1 MPGFIDSLSNMLG
14 TAADA
19 AIATGKY
26 SAANAKMAA
35 QMADAFV
42 QVNQFNRGF
51 DDYIGKQEALIGA
64 YAKLNNSTL
73 VLEKRNKDLQEGFRL
88 TSTQTAKLAQ
98 SILSFQDGLG
108 ATSKQMATYAVNIKK
123 MLPLYTQYGKENDR
137 QYKGMLRIQDMLTT
151 NMGLTAQSAEAF
163 TLYTSKMGE
172 NADKYL
178 YLGEEI
184 QNVLKANAD
193 AVAGAN
199 KDAFDTVD
207 YMQQVIEGIAS
218 AGSEVQ
224 LQYGKLPGNL
234 ELATLKATALGFSL
248 DDLAQSGEQLLN
260 IESSIGDELE
270 YQLLSGR
277 RLVDQQSGDSLTNMY
292 RQATLMGDMSKQA
305 DTLNTILEQE
315 GETLENNLFARQQMS
330 KLLGIDEAQL
340 SKALQKKKL
349 LESDSNLKVLMNLDG
364 TAFSDAVENMKKQGE
379 ISDEQYKQLKKSTD
393 TRGTEDILKQ
403 QLVLQFEQTAVMKAM
418 LTTEQA
424 ALVEAN
430 KQAILDD
437 KNMEKFQAALID
449 FATLDAAAPAFV
461 GRGAAAE
468 AVATVQSGA
477 QTLSLNT
484 ADLAT
489 SNVMTVTA
497 NNNATETEDVMIPPG
512 GSAPIISAP
521 AGTFVLDPQDTIL
534 AGTDPSLQNP
544 TTVNDINNNTA
555 TTVNNINNNTPATG
569 DNLSAVMMQVG
580 RMIVAAI
587 NSKGSGVFGATT
599 LNGPYYEG

>member
-98 SILSFQDGLG
+98 SILSFQDGIG

-151 NMGLTAQSAEAF
+151 NMGLSAQSAEAF

-184 QNVLKANAD
+184 QKVLKANAV

-315 GETLENNLFARQQMS
+315 GDTLENNLFARQQMS

-349 LESDSNLKVLMNLDG
+349 IESDSNLKVLMNLDG
-364 TAFSDAVENMKKQGE
+364 TAFSDAVEKMKKQGD
-379 ISDEQYKQLKKSTD
+379 ITDEQYKQLKKSTD

-403 QLVLQFEQTAVMKAM
+403 QLVLQFEQTALMKSM

-437 KNMEKFQAALID
+437 KNMASFQAALID
-449 FATLDAAAPAFV
+449 FGKIDDAAGKLI
-461 GRGAAAE
+461 GRGTAAE
-468 AVATVQSGA
+468 VAATGNVGA

-489 SNVMTVTA
+489 SNVMAVTA

>member
-14 TAADA
+14 TAAHA

-42 QVNQFNRGF
+42 QVNQLNRGF

-248 DDLAQSGEQLLN
+248 DDLAGAGEQLLN

-277 RLVDQQSGDSLTNMY
+277 RLVDQQSGESLTNMY

-315 GETLENNLFARQQMS
+315 GDTLENNLFARQQMS

-449 FATLDAAAPAFV
+449 FASLEAAAPAFV
-461 GRGAAAE
+461 GRGAVAE
-468 AVATVQSGA
+468 VVATGKKGA
-477 QTLSLNT
+477 ETLSLDST
-484 ADLAT
+484 SLAT
-489 SNVMTVTA
+489 SDDMKA
-497 NNNATETEDVMIPPG
+497 IDAEIKQDVMIPPG
-512 GSAPIISAP
+512 SSAPIISAP

-544 TTVNDINNNTA
+544 TTVNDTNNNTA
-555 TTVNNINNNTPATG
+555 NG

-587 NSKGSGVFGATT
+587 NSKGSGTTVTNINNNTSAVFGATT

>member
-42 QVNQFNRGF
+42 QVNQLNRGF
-51 DDYIGKQEALIGA
+51 DDYIGKQEALIGS

-184 QNVLKANAD
+184 QTVLKDNAD

-199 KDAFDTVD
+199 IDAFDTVD

-277 RLVDQQSGDSLTNMY
+277 RLVDQQSGDSLTNIY

-315 GETLENNLFARQQMS
+315 GDTLENNLFARQQMS

-349 LESDSNLKVLMNLDG
+349 LQSDSNLKVLMNLEG
-364 TAFSDAVENMKKQGE
+364 TAFSDAVENMKKQGD

-449 FATLDAAAPAFV
+449 FASLKEAAPAFV

-468 AVATVQSGA
+468 VIATGKKGA
-477 QTLSLNT
+477 ETVSLDST
-484 ADLAT
+484 SLAT
-489 SNVMTVTA
+489 SDDMKTIDTK
-497 NNNATETEDVMIPPG
+497 EMQDVMIPPG

-544 TTVNDINNNTA
+544 TTVNDINNNTT